1 MLIDWFTVGA
11 QVVNFLILVLLLKH
25 FLYKPILSAID
36 AREKRIADELAAAE
50 AQKAEAQKERVDF
63 QEKTEAFDD
72 QRTALLSKAA
82 EEAKVESQRLLGDAH
97 KDADA
102 FRAAQAEA
110 LRKDGKRLSGEIT
123 RLARNEVFEIARKAL
138 KDLATVSL
146 EERIGEV
153 FTRNLREMDPKA
165 KEILGVALRTS
176 AEPAVVRSTFDLG
189 DKQKAAIQN
198 ALNESFSS
206 EVHVR
211 FDIAPDGVCGIELTA
226 NGQKLGWNIAGYI
239 AELDEKVGALLDNPA
254 AEASTPR
261 SDATAATTALKPA
274 A

>member
-36 AREKRIADELAAAE
+36 SREKRIADELAAAD
-50 AQKAEAQKERVDF
+50 ARKAEGQKERMDF
-63 QEKTEAFDD
+63 QEKIKAFGE
-72 QRTALLSKAA
+72 QRAALLSKAV
-82 EEAKVESQRLLGDAH
+82 EEAKAESQRLLGDAH
-97 KDADA
+97 KESDA

-110 LRKDGKRLSGEIT
+110 LRRDGKRLSGEIT
-123 RLARNEVFEIARKAL
+123 RLARDEVFEIARKAL
-138 KDLATVSL
+138 RDLATVSL

-165 KEILGVALRTS
+165 KEDLGAAFRTS
-176 AEPAVVRSTFDLG
+176 AEPALVRSTFELG
-189 DKQKAAIQN
+189 DKQRAAIQN

-206 EVHVR
+206 EVHIR
-211 FDIAPDGVCGIELTA
+211 FDTAPDGLCGIELTA

-239 AELDEKVGALLDNPA
+239 AELDQKVGALLDNLTT
-254 AEASTPR
+254 EASTPP
-261 SDATAATTALKPA
+261 SIETAAATTMEPA